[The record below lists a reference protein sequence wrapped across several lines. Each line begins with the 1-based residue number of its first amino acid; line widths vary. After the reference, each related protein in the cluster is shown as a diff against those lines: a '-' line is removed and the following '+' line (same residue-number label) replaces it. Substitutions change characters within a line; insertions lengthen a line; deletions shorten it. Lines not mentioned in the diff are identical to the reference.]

1 MNWYLSYDNDLEM
14 IIVREILTAIG
25 KTMEKLETSYTIKD
39 IATFKGSLAGPEK
52 VKHMTQ
58 QTYP

>member
-1 MNWYLSYDNDLEM
+1 M

-39 IATFKGSLAGPEK
+39 IATFKGSLAGPQK

-58 QTYP
+58 QTYS